1 MISSQ
6 RINRLLMLL
15 CKHMPAK
22 DVEKIKAEI
31 EAILGYDVDKAAA
44 LRRTRR
50 ERDQVT
56 QALAMAKI

>member
-1 MISSQ
+1 
-6 RINRLLMLL
+6 MLL

>member
-15 CKHMPAK
+15 CKHMPTK
-22 DVEKIKAEI
+22 EVEKIKEEI
-31 EAILGYDVDKAAA
+31 EAILGYDVEKAAA

-50 ERDQVT
+50 ERDSVT
-56 QALAMAKI
+56 QALAMTKL